1 MASSEEEAV
10 VAEDFNLEEFI
21 KNATWKELL
30 IHLVETNKLDP
41 WNINI
46 SEIVEKYTD
55 TIKKIKMLN
64 LIIPANM
71 VLAAS
76 VLLRIKSDTISI
88 ADTSVEEVSN
98 PEEDESGSIYVERPN
113 LEPLVFKIRPAPSRK
128 ITLEELM
135 QALDQSIK
143 KEIKREETLKES
155 NIVLEFKV
163 DRSDIDKKIDSA
175 YQLIKG
181 NADSYGVAMF
191 SNLSRNFEDKS
202 TILLDLFVPMLF
214 LAKYRRVSI
223 SQEEFFGDIMIK
235 LNESKTDGD

>member
-1 MASSEEEAV
+1 MTLIEEEAI
-10 VAEDFNLEEFI
+10 VAEGFNLEEFI

-46 SEIVEKYTD
+46 SEIVEKYTE
-55 TIKKIKMLN
+55 TIKNIKMLN

-98 PEEDESGSIYVERPN
+98 PDENESDNIYVERPN
-113 LEPLVFKIRPAPSRK
+113 LDPLVFRVRSAPSRR

-143 KEIKREETLKES
+143 KEIKREEILKES
-155 NIVLEFKV
+155 NITLDFKV
-163 DRSDIDKKIDSA
+163 DRSDIDKKIDYA
-175 YQLIKG
+175 YQLIKENSDG
-181 NADSYGVAMF
+181 YGIALF
-191 SNLSRNFEDKS
+191 SNLSRNLGDNSK
-202 TILLDLFVPMLF
+202 ILLDLFVPLLF
-214 LAKYRRVSI
+214 LAKYHKVLI

-235 LNESKTDGD
+235 LNENKKG